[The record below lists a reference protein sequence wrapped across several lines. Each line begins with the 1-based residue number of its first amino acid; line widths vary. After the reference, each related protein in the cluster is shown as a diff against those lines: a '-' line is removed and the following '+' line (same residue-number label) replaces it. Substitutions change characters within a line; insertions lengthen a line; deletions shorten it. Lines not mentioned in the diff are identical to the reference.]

1 MATWYLSL
9 TEQCSSGLASN
20 YVLAWPDNLVGGNDA
35 VKLAQ
40 FTAGTSTNLW
50 LIGRGTFTVTASSTI
65 APGPVD
71 KTLTNNDQTIPAGFP
86 SNFQACCANFLP
98 LVPFYVS
105 NKYTDDLIT
114 SDILSGDTNSPFVV
128 SQYVYNNIEY
138 TTGTIALQSSI
149 LVANSLCS
157 SSYGQLPSGS
167 LVTSTCNDLG
177 QPGQVPWDAST
188 TVSYYNS
195 LPNIKWEY
203 SGGTDCFGNTITQYT
218 VVGDRLSPGTIIS
231 TNYGGCVTIP
241 DCAVAYTGTP
251 TSNVITSGSSFVSC
265 ATCTAT
271 TNPSETWFYN
281 ATPCCGG
288 SSIVISVNFS
298 GNSVG
303 NDTALN
309 GVVFVGND
317 GLCYEIGSQT
327 EPQPTSITPV
337 TYYTGLEDNCI
348 PCVSANP
355 CPPTPTPT
363 STPTNTPSQTPTQT
377 LTPTVTDTPTQT
389 PTQTNTPTQT
399 PTPTVT
405 DTPTQTPTQT
415 LTPTVTPST
424 SEPLDIYSF
433 QSCCDNLVKFR
444 YINVPGILSVGDF
457 YLISGGTGFEGC
469 AEVITYED
477 SGSIY
482 SSGGVTFTQQDN
494 CLDLDCP
501 PCPSPTP
508 TPTVT
513 SSSPLNCNCLSYTI
527 INPYDVTEYLA
538 YEDCFSIPQNI
549 EIDPVSTTI
558 ICACEGSLFNEG
570 SLIVTQGGECPPPA
584 ESPLPTPTPTPTI
597 TVTPS
602 NDWNLCDDDFCLV
615 TYDPTLDLYNGTYSV
630 SGSSLYNNRYVFSG
644 DVTGVI
650 YYNST
655 TLQWCLSDT
664 IGGSCLLGGPSP
676 STSSCPDLWSVIFI
690 NGVCNTT
697 TSTTS
702 PCDVFDFDAYFDCD
716 VPVTPS
722 PTPTNTPTPSFTPTP
737 TPTTD
742 ICNYFTGNIGI
753 SGYTTTTTTNPSV
766 TTTTTT
772 VCYSASSGSV
782 TFTVVNSLFICPGEV
797 YVFIDCVTSQIY
809 YVEPINA
816 FADVDL
822 NNGYAYSFNING
834 VPTCAT
840 FDGVQEISPNVVASG
855 PVSMFTSCEE
865 CAFSTPTPTPTP
877 TVTATQTNTPTVT
890 PTNTVT
896 PSITP
901 TRTVTPT
908 PSSATLDTSKTF
920 FYQYEI
926 GSSGTISFN
935 TVINATQAKTVICN
949 WWAAESSG
957 AQGYGSNFIPP
968 LNVGTFVAQT
978 TVGSLPMPAGN
989 YVVGNF
995 PTVEG
1000 PTSVN
1005 YWVVIDGSGVVTQ
1018 YTLIDP
1024 NC

>member
-1 MATWYLSL
+1 
-9 TEQCSSGLASN
+9 
-20 YVLAWPDNLVGGNDA
+20 
-35 VKLAQ
+35 
-40 FTAGTSTNLW
+40 
-50 LIGRGTFTVTASSTI
+50 
-65 APGPVD
+65 VD
-71 KTLTNNDQTIPAGFP
+71 
-86 SNFQACCANFLP
+86 
-98 LVPFYVS
+98 
-105 NKYTDDLIT
+105 
-114 SDILSGDTNSPFVV
+114 
-128 SQYVYNNIEY
+128 
-138 TTGTIALQSSI
+138 
-149 LVANSLCS
+149 
-157 SSYGQLPSGS
+157 
-167 LVTSTCNDLG
+167 
-177 QPGQVPWDAST
+177 
-188 TVSYYNS
+188 
-195 LPNIKWEY
+195 
-203 SGGTDCFGNTITQYT
+203 
-218 VVGDRLSPGTIIS
+218 
-231 TNYGGCVTIP
+231 
-241 DCAVAYTGTP
+241 
-251 TSNVITSGSSFVSC
+251 
-265 ATCTAT
+265 
-271 TNPSETWFYN
+271 
-281 ATPCCGG
+281 
-288 SSIVISVNFS
+288 
-298 GNSVG
+298 
-303 NDTALN
+303 
-309 GVVFVGND
+309 
-317 GLCYEIGSQT
+317 
-327 EPQPTSITPV
+327 
-337 TYYTGLEDNCI
+337 
-348 PCVSANP
+348 
-355 CPPTPTPT
+355 
-363 STPTNTPSQTPTQT
+363 
-377 LTPTVTDTPTQT
+377 
-389 PTQTNTPTQT
+389 
-399 PTPTVT
+399 
-405 DTPTQTPTQT
+405 
-415 LTPTVTPST
+415 
-424 SEPLDIYSF
+424 
-433 QSCCDNLVKFR
+433 
-444 YINVPGILSVGDF
+444 
-457 YLISGGTGFEGC
+457 
-469 AEVITYED
+469 
-477 SGSIY
+477 
-482 SSGGVTFTQQDN
+482 
-494 CLDLDCP
+494 
-501 PCPSPTP
+501 
-508 TPTVT
+508 
-513 SSSPLNCNCLSYTI
+513 CNCLSYTI

-549 EIDPVSTTI
+549 EIDPASTTI

-676 STSSCPDLWSVIFI
+676 STSSCPDLWSVIFT

-742 ICNYFTGNIGI
+742 ICNYFTGDIGI
-753 SGYTTTTTTNPSV
+753 SGYTTTTTTTPSV

-772 VCYSASSGSV
+772 VCYSAFSESK
-782 TFTVVNSLFICPGEV
+782 TFTVVNSIFICPDEV

-809 YVEPINA
+809 YVEPINE
-816 FADVDL
+816 FANVDL

-834 VPTCAT
+834 VSTCAT

>member
-1 MATWYLSL
+1 
-9 TEQCSSGLASN
+9 
-20 YVLAWPDNLVGGNDA
+20 
-35 VKLAQ
+35 
-40 FTAGTSTNLW
+40 
-50 LIGRGTFTVTASSTI
+50 
-65 APGPVD
+65 
-71 KTLTNNDQTIPAGFP
+71 
-86 SNFQACCANFLP
+86 
-98 LVPFYVS
+98 
-105 NKYTDDLIT
+105 
-114 SDILSGDTNSPFVV
+114 
-128 SQYVYNNIEY
+128 
-138 TTGTIALQSSI
+138 
-149 LVANSLCS
+149 
-157 SSYGQLPSGS
+157 
-167 LVTSTCNDLG
+167 
-177 QPGQVPWDAST
+177 
-188 TVSYYNS
+188 
-195 LPNIKWEY
+195 
-203 SGGTDCFGNTITQYT
+203 
-218 VVGDRLSPGTIIS
+218 
-231 TNYGGCVTIP
+231 
-241 DCAVAYTGTP
+241 
-251 TSNVITSGSSFVSC
+251 
-265 ATCTAT
+265 
-271 TNPSETWFYN
+271 
-281 ATPCCGG
+281 
-288 SSIVISVNFS
+288 
-298 GNSVG
+298 
-303 NDTALN
+303 
-309 GVVFVGND
+309 
-317 GLCYEIGSQT
+317 
-327 EPQPTSITPV
+327 
-337 TYYTGLEDNCI
+337 
-348 PCVSANP
+348 
-355 CPPTPTPT
+355 
-363 STPTNTPSQTPTQT
+363 
-377 LTPTVTDTPTQT
+377 
-389 PTQTNTPTQT
+389 
-399 PTPTVT
+399 
-405 DTPTQTPTQT
+405 
-415 LTPTVTPST
+415 
-424 SEPLDIYSF
+424 
-433 QSCCDNLVKFR
+433 VKFR

-676 STSSCPDLWSVIFI
+676 STSSCPDLWSVIFT

-742 ICNYFTGNIGI
+742 ICNYFTGDIGI
-753 SGYTTTTTTNPSV
+753 SGYTTTTTTTPSV

-822 NNGYAYSFNING
+822 NNGYTYSFNING

-865 CAFSTPTPTPTP
+865 CDFSTPTPTPTP
-877 TVTATQTNTPTVT
+877 TVTPTQTNTPSQTPTVTPTISPTNTSTPTVTPTITNTPTVT
-890 PTNTVT
+890 
-896 PSITP
+896 I
-901 TRTVTPT
+901 T
-908 PSSATLDTSKTF
+908 PSSSEPLVEYYALVNGTYCCGDLPAITNMLVRRIGFPIQNGFVYYDGEGNCFTITSNTSTVAGPGFTDITTNFVDCSSCRNNNLTF
-920 FYQYEI
+920 FLAGYCYDGRMLADSGSPFTNCLQVQSGLGSATRYRSNYPYSYLFTGQWQTVDMYIMDVTTNCLLVSKPISDGCQYWETNSLGIVSI
-926 GSSGTISFN
+926 GYPQSGFDC
-935 TVINATQAKTVICN
+935 V
-949 WWAAESSG
+949 
-957 AQGYGSNFIPP
+957 
-968 LNVGTFVAQT
+968 
-978 TVGSLPMPAGN
+978 PAG
-989 YVVGNF
+989 
-995 PTVEG
+995 G
-1000 PTSVN
+1000 PCCPGTAPS
-1005 YWVVIDGSGVVTQ
+1005 
-1018 YTLIDP
+1018 
-1024 NC
+1024 

>member
-1 MATWYLSL
+1 M
-9 TEQCSSGLASN
+9 
-20 YVLAWPDNLVGGNDA
+20 P
-35 VKLAQ
+35 
-40 FTAGTSTNLW
+40 
-50 LIGRGTFTVTASSTI
+50 
-65 APGPVD
+65 
-71 KTLTNNDQTIPAGFP
+71 
-86 SNFQACCANFLP
+86 
-98 LVPFYVS
+98 
-105 NKYTDDLIT
+105 
-114 SDILSGDTNSPFVV
+114 
-128 SQYVYNNIEY
+128 
-138 TTGTIALQSSI
+138 
-149 LVANSLCS
+149 
-157 SSYGQLPSGS
+157 
-167 LVTSTCNDLG
+167 
-177 QPGQVPWDAST
+177 
-188 TVSYYNS
+188 
-195 LPNIKWEY
+195 
-203 SGGTDCFGNTITQYT
+203 
-218 VVGDRLSPGTIIS
+218 
-231 TNYGGCVTIP
+231 
-241 DCAVAYTGTP
+241 
-251 TSNVITSGSSFVSC
+251 
-265 ATCTAT
+265 
-271 TNPSETWFYN
+271 
-281 ATPCCGG
+281 
-288 SSIVISVNFS
+288 
-298 GNSVG
+298 
-303 NDTALN
+303 
-309 GVVFVGND
+309 
-317 GLCYEIGSQT
+317 SQT
-327 EPQPTSITPV
+327 E
-337 TYYTGLEDNCI
+337 
-348 PCVSANP
+348 
-355 CPPTPTPT
+355 
-363 STPTNTPSQTPTQT
+363 TN
-377 LTPTVTDTPTQT
+377 
-389 PTQTNTPTQT
+389 
-399 PTPTVT
+399 
-405 DTPTQTPTQT
+405 
-415 LTPTVTPST
+415 TPTVTPTLTPTT
-424 SEPLDIYSF
+424 SSPMVIYTF
-433 QSCCDNLVKFR
+433 KSCCDSSVKFR
-444 YINVPGILSVGDF
+444 YLNVPATLLVGEYF
-457 YLISGGTGFEGC
+457 LITGGTGYQGC
-469 AEVITYED
+469 VEVIDYEET
-477 SGSIY
+477 GSIH
-482 SSGGVTFTQQDN
+482 SSNGVVFMEQDN
-494 CLDLDCP
+494 CSDLDCP
-501 PCPSPTP
+501 ECSDLPEMAISPFTLGC
-508 TPTVT
+508 T
-513 SSSPLNCNCLSYTI
+513 CLSYTV
-527 INPYDVTEYLA
+527 INPYDVVEYLA
-538 YEDCFSIPQNI
+538 YQDCNETPQNI
-549 EIDPVSTTI
+549 IINPVSTTI

-602 NDWNLCDDDFCLV
+602 NNWNLCDDDFCLV

-664 IGGSCLLGGPSP
+664 VGGSCLLGGPSP
-676 STSSCPDLWSVIFI
+676 STSSCPDLWSVIFT

-782 TFTVVNSLFICPGEV
+782 TFEVVNSIFICPGEV

-834 VPTCAT
+834 VSTCAT

-865 CAFSTPTPTPTP
+865 CDFSTPTPTPTP
-877 TVTATQTNTPTVT
+877 TVTPTQTNTPTVT

-901 TRTVTPT
+901 TKTVTPT
-908 PSSATLDTSKTF
+908 PTLTPGLTTTTFWTSVSYGGDEYFFSDLPNASAA
-920 FYQYEI
+920 E
-926 GSSGTISFN
+926 
-935 TVINATQAKTVICN
+935 TVICDG
-949 WWAAESSG
+949 WAT
-957 AQGYGSNFIPP
+957 PP
-968 LNVGTFVAQT
+968 DFPFGTPGTFVGPLGIGVYVFQLSS
-978 TVGSLPMPAGN
+978 GSQLPTGN

-995 PTVEG
+995 NTVSG